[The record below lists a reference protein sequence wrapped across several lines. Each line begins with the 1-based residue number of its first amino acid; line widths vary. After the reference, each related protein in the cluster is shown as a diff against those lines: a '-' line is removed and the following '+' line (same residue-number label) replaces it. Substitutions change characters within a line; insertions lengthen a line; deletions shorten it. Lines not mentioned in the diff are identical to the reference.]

1 MRKILLFL
9 SFMSLALFISCR
21 NNQNIGSETFSFVED
36 TIVYQPGK
44 ITNLDLKFGF
54 KNIKLNSKYDT
65 YKFGKDWYKANG
77 PKHFTLLSLRN
88 PETTIG
94 DLQIDGLLLT
104 FYKNALIS
112 VDIVLK
118 EDTLDSNT
126 QFELSQRLAL
136 LLIEMFGPPND
147 LNFSYC
153 FFSTNSFA
161 FYTDSS
167 YNFDSA
173 DSPKT
178 FREVQ
183 PSFLYRLIKDTLG
196 SYMLDNY
203 MSAARWKSN
212 TAILEYSLLHFDRK
226 NNFSIGRF
234 RFNVLNYDE
243 IVLNYLVSVESRIR
257 YQDSSENIKI
267 NSELN
272 NMLQDSL
279 SKEKEMAKKR
289 LKGL

>member
-1 MRKILLFL
+1 
-9 SFMSLALFISCR
+9 
-21 NNQNIGSETFSFVED
+21 
-36 TIVYQPGK
+36 
-44 ITNLDLKFGF
+44 
-54 KNIKLNSKYDT
+54 
-65 YKFGKDWYKANG
+65 
-77 PKHFTLLSLRN
+77 
-88 PETTIG
+88 
-94 DLQIDGLLLT
+94 
-104 FYKNALIS
+104 
-112 VDIVLK
+112 
-118 EDTLDSNT
+118 
-126 QFELSQRLAL
+126 
-136 LLIEMFGPPND
+136 MFGPPND